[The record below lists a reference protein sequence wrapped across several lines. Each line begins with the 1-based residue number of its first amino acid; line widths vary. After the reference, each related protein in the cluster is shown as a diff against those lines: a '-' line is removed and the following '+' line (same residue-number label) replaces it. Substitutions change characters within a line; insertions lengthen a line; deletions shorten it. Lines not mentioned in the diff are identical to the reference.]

1 MLERLL
7 EKIRRNPSTSIYVLS
22 RRESYIYIYI
32 YLLNEEHSATDAL
45 LRWRGGILL
54 VKPSKGLIR
63 STFNKAAKKQHN
75 LFGLLHSTFNFLLS
89 LICSCRHLSIFNPL
103 PSLLSLKGT
112 FTETLS
118 RTSSHTR
125 PDYNRPTYLPGS
137 FIYLLPPPSL
147 PPGFGLI
154 IDMHGDSCLRSISIA
169 NEKDEKEVELFL
181 FFGGWSHRPAV
192 CGESDQLPGHRL
204 PERCGLWGSQPRDT
218 QTATWLAR
226 RCAGGLWY
234 NGGFARTEMLMILAY
249 VSN

>member
-1 MLERLL
+1 MCFQE
-7 EKIRRNPSTSIYVLS
+7 
-22 RRESYIYIYI
+22 ESHIYI
-32 YLLNEEHSATDAL
+32 LNEEHSHRDTL
-45 LRWRGGILL
+45 PRWRGSILL

-112 FTETLS
+112 FIEMLS

-147 PPGFGLI
+147 LALDWSSTCTMTAASWALALQMKKMKKKWSFFFFSAGEATSPQ
-154 IDMHGDSCLRSISIA
+154 SAVNQIS
-169 NEKDEKEVELFL
+169 FL
-181 FFGGWSHRPAV
+181 VIGSLSAV
-192 CGESDQLPGHRL
+192 GCGAASRETR
-204 PERCGLWGSQPRDT
+204 RQPR
-218 QTATWLAR
+218 
-226 RCAGGLWY
+226 G
-234 NGGFARTEMLMILAY
+234 
-249 VSN
+249 